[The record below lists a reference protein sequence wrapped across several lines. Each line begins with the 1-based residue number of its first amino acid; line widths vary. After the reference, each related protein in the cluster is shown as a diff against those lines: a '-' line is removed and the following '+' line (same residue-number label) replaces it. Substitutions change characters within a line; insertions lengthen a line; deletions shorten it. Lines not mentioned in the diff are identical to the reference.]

1 MVWSL
6 CNQEGCL
13 GQMHCP
19 PLLLGSTILHHY
31 SYGMQNLQIQC
42 SDIYSFKLLV
52 TKYYVLSLCKFPSF
66 VNVSPGISWRVTLE
80 LTWSSWKSLILYIRE
95 TKCLKWWL
103 KIKITTI
110 VSTLLEKTMKLTSV
124 IELRYVGRTG
134 LLDHCLRVCGRP
146 AEEPV
151 PHRGA
156 ARGELT
162 RGTWLWAQWTRVLIV
177 HLAQTLNIVQTV
189 CLVNKLPAMS
199 LLSHLIKLLSLKHSN
214 WLQLYKYFQSYLRE
228 AFI

>member
-13 GQMHCP
+13 SQMHCP

-42 SDIYSFKLLV
+42 SDIHTFGLLV

-66 VNVSPGISWRVTLE
+66 VNVSPGISRRVTLE

-110 VSTLLEKTMKLTSV
+110 VSTLLEKNNETYFCDWAEV
-124 IELRYVGRTG
+124 CWQDRAAWP
-134 LLDHCLRVCGRP
+134 LLEGVRE
-146 AEEPV
+146 AS
-151 PHRGA
+151 
-156 ARGELT
+156 
-162 RGTWLWAQWTRVLIV
+162 RGTRPTQGGSTWGADTWHVALGPMDTCADCTPGLDSQYS
-177 HLAQTLNIVQTV
+177 
-189 CLVNKLPAMS
+189 PDS
-199 LLSHLIKLLSLKHSN
+199 LSC
-214 WLQLYKYFQSYLRE
+214 
-228 AFI
+228 